1 MIYGAIRPGNMA
13 LFAHLRNDKDAVY
26 AALTTLIVANDE
38 RLFCKEGKKEE
49 KVERKL
55 AFVSLVR

>member
-1 MIYGAIRPGNMA
+1 MA